1 MRSHQSLF
9 AATITPQGLPI
20 SEEIMP
26 IVRQDIDRGIT
37 FSSARKPENLAGI
50 LHKLTIAEADIIF
63 YGEDALAG
71 AKEFARLEVGQGFS
85 WMTRGMGKTSVV
97 FVRRGVWALYDAE
110 CFRGQMVAVSS
121 GETEGQPSTHNGI
134 HVLAAPVRSYKRL
147 R

>member
-1 MRSHQSLF
+1 VHQSSA
-9 AATITPQGLPI
+9 AATITAQDLPI

-26 IVRQDIDRGIT
+26 TVSQDINQRIAL
-37 FSSARKPENLAGI
+37 SSTPKSEI
-50 LHKLTIAEADIIF
+50 LGDVQQKLTIAEADIIF

-85 WMTRGMGKTSVV
+85 WMTGGMGKVSVV
-97 FVRRGVWALYDAE
+97 YVRRGVWALYDAE
-110 CFRGQMVAVSS
+110 SFRGQMVVVSS
-121 GETEGQPSTHNGI
+121 GEAEGQLLSNNGI

>member
-1 MRSHQSLF
+1 M
-9 AATITPQGLPI
+9 
-20 SEEIMP
+20 MP
-26 IVRQDIDRGIT
+26 TVSQDINQRIAFPCT
-37 FSSARKPENLAGI
+37 RESKSSDDVPQ
-50 LHKLTIAEADIIF
+50 KLTIAEADIIF

-85 WMTRGMGKTSVV
+85 WMTGGMGKASVV

-110 CFRGQMVAVSS
+110 GFRGQMVVVSS
-121 GETEGQPSTHNGI
+121 GEVEGQLSSHKLSSHNGI

>member
-1 MRSHQSLF
+1 
-9 AATITPQGLPI
+9 
-20 SEEIMP
+20 MP
-26 IVRQDIDRGIT
+26 TVSQDINQRVT
-37 FSSARKPENLAGI
+37 FSTTRKLESLGDAQQ
-50 LHKLTIAEADIIF
+50 KLTIAEADIIF

-85 WMTRGMGKTSVV
+85 WMTGGMSKASVV

-110 CFRGQMVAVSS
+110 EFRGQMVVVSA
-121 GETEGQPSTHNGI
+121 GEAEGQLSTHNGI